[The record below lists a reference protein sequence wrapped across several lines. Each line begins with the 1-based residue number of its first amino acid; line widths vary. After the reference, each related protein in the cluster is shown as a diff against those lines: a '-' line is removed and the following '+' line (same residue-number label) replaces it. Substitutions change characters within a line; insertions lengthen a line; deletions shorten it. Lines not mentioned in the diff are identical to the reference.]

1 MAVDTL
7 GPKLDAYLACAVA
20 HLTTP
25 VTRAFVQVGA
35 NVAHDDCCGG
45 QVWVRVVSLAPVYPG
60 NAPANCAPIYYN
72 AQLAMGTIR
81 CAAVVDD
88 NGVAPAPSTITAEA
102 HDMTQDMHD
111 LMAAIQC
118 CGEKPM
124 PVINSWTP
132 TGPLGGCAGGEWTFT
147 IKIDNCGCPEVTP

>member
-1 MAVDTL
+1 MAVDLL
-7 GPKLDAYLACAVA
+7 GPILDQYLACGVA

-25 VTRAFVQVGA
+25 VGRSFVQVGA

-45 QVWVRVVSLAPVYPG
+45 QLWVRVISIAPVYAG
-60 NAPANCAPIYYN
+60 NTPANCGPIYYN

-81 CAAVVDD
+81 CAATVDD
-88 NGVAPAPSTITAEA
+88 NGRAPEASTITAEA

-111 LMAAIQC
+111 TMQAIQC
-118 CGEKPM
+118 CERKPM
-124 PVINSWTP
+124 PVIGSWTP

-147 IKIDNCGCPEVTP
+147 IKLDNCGCEVAP